1 MFGRMHV
8 LPVVTSFLAAYPDVS
23 VGLMLTDKVTHF
35 LDDQIDVALRI
46 GYLPDSELVAVR
58 LGAVRRVICASPS
71 YLSTRGT
78 PATPDELPEH
88 SVVSFE
94 SVSSTS
100 NWKFWSGGSDF
111 NVPFRSRL
119 SVNTI
124 EAAIDAGLAGSGLIR
139 TMSYQIAEYVRRGD
153 LQIVLSEFEPPVRP
167 VHLVYDKKNRLPLKL
182 RAFIDFVVPRLRDLL
197 HSTTT
202 LIEHYRRYPTQPVLT
217 GRGTLRFCC
226 YRGTVAGLFQLQ
238 CQKRRCT
245 SATASHDAFISKTGG
260 AMDLEI
266 EAICGDFERG
276 THCGISLDLYG
287 FARFSPVTIYR
298 NDQRLDTPVSSR
310 CSSDIIPR

>member
-1 MFGRMHV
+1 MDRIDAMSVLIAAVESGSLSKASRRLGLPLATVSRKMADLEAHLKATLLVRSSRGLELTPAGRSYVTAAKSILEQVVEAERAAAGEYLEPKGDLVVTGPNMFGRMHV

-23 VGLMLTDKVTHF
+23 VGLMLTDRITHF

-46 GYLPDSELVAVR
+46 GDLPDSELVAIR

-71 YLSTRGT
+71 YLSTRGI
-78 PATPDELPEH
+78 PVSPDELPEH

-94 SVSSTS
+94 NVSSTS

-111 NVPFRSRL
+111 EVPFRSRL

-139 TMSYQIAEYVRRGD
+139 TMSYQITEYVRRGD

-182 RAFIDFVVPRLRDLL
+182 RAFIDFVVPRLRER
-197 HSTTT
+197 
-202 LIEHYRRYPTQPVLT
+202 I
-217 GRGTLRFCC
+217 
-226 YRGTVAGLFQLQ
+226 A
-238 CQKRRCT
+238 
-245 SATASHDAFISKTGG
+245 DA
-260 AMDLEI
+260 AL
-266 EAICGDFERG
+266 
-276 THCGISLDLYG
+276 
-287 FARFSPVTIYR
+287 
-298 NDQRLDTPVSSR
+298 
-310 CSSDIIPR
+310 

>member
-1 MFGRMHV
+1 MDRFDAMSLLIAAAESGSLSKASRRLGLPLATVSRRMADLEAHLKATLLVRSSRGLELTPAGRSYLTAAKSILEQVIEAERAAAGEYLEPKGDLVVTGPSMFGRMHV

-23 VGLMLTDKVTHF
+23 VGLVLTDKVTHF

-46 GYLPDSELVAVR
+46 GDLPDSELVAVR

-78 PATPDELPEH
+78 PAGPDELSGH

-100 NWKFWSGGSDF
+100 NWKFWSDGSEFD
-111 NVPFRSRL
+111 VPFRSRL

-139 TMSYQIAEYVRRGD
+139 TMSYQIAEHVRRGD

-182 RAFIDFVVPRLRDLL
+182 RAFIDFVVPRLRER
-197 HSTTT
+197 
-202 LIEHYRRYPTQPVLT
+202 I
-217 GRGTLRFCC
+217 
-226 YRGTVAGLFQLQ
+226 A
-238 CQKRRCT
+238 
-245 SATASHDAFISKTGG
+245 
-260 AMDLEI
+260 
-266 EAICGDFERG
+266 EAA
-276 THCGISLDLYG
+276 L
-287 FARFSPVTIYR
+287 
-298 NDQRLDTPVSSR
+298 
-310 CSSDIIPR
+310 

>member
-1 MFGRMHV
+1 MDRFDAMSVLIAAVESGSLSKASRRLGLPLATVSRKMADLEAHLKATLLVRSSRGLELTPAGRSYVTAAKSILEQVVEAERAAAGEYLKPKGDLVVTGPNMFGLMHV

-46 GYLPDSELVAVR
+46 GDLPDSELVAVR
-58 LGAVRRVICASPS
+58 LGAVRRVICASPW

-78 PATPDELPEH
+78 PAAPGELPEH

-111 NVPFRSRL
+111 DVSFRSRL

-139 TMSYQIAEYVRRGD
+139 TMSYQIAEHVRRGD

-182 RAFIDFVVPRLRDLL
+182 RAFIDFVVPRLRER
-197 HSTTT
+197 
-202 LIEHYRRYPTQPVLT
+202 I
-217 GRGTLRFCC
+217 
-226 YRGTVAGLFQLQ
+226 A
-238 CQKRRCT
+238 
-245 SATASHDAFISKTGG
+245 DA
-260 AMDLEI
+260 AL
-266 EAICGDFERG
+266 
-276 THCGISLDLYG
+276 
-287 FARFSPVTIYR
+287 
-298 NDQRLDTPVSSR
+298 
-310 CSSDIIPR
+310 